1 MGVVLVELGVTEE
14 AMMFA
19 DHLFQPVAK
28 AVEEI
33 LVGGDDGA
41 IGLEIDD
48 RQGLVQGCQ
57 QCLGAL
63 QGGLLLVTSEATLA
77 IRTTLPSITMGK

>member
-14 AMMFA
+14 TMMLA

-48 RQGLVQGCQ
+48 RQGLVQGRQ
-57 QCLGAL
+57 QGLGAL
-63 QGGLLLVTSEATLA
+63 QGGLLLGHVGGDLGDPLA
-77 IRTTLPSITMGK
+77 VDHDGK